1 MAGNKITI
9 DVEVNGKMEKATLS
23 AKKLRK
29 ELDKTGAAQD
39 GLNQKTRQGYR
50 AAQGTAQNTSN
61 TTKAFSK
68 QAGVVGGLVPIY
80 ATFAANVFAVSA
92 AFGVLSRSAAVS
104 QLETSLESIGVS
116 AGKNLPLVAKNLRDI
131 TNGAIST
138 EASLRATAVATTS
151 GFSTSQLQNLTKV
164 ATGASIALGRN
175 LPDALDRLVRGTAKL
190 EPEILDELGIIV
202 RLDQAT
208 REYAGSIGKA
218 VSDLT
223 QFERQQAFLNAT
235 IDQGLSKYE
244 KIAASVDPNP
254 YDKLSAAFTDL
265 TKTIIEFANKGLAP
279 VAKFLSENPTALF
292 GALVAF
298 SSTIFSQLIPAI
310 SEFSAASSD
319 RFKAAAVAAKKSAA
333 KITSDYNNAAKKIQV
348 LDFMPKS
355 FKDAAPDLI
364 KGTKNL
370 KVYTNQIRV
379 LRISQTRRLAE
390 VEKLKLAQKDL
401 SGVQLKASQA
411 FIKVKEAEIAKIKE
425 QLIVT
430 QQLKKIQETGAATT
444 VIGGGSLS
452 GAQKKAT
459 NDKRAAIGA
468 RIEQRGL
475 KKIEQSSALGAI
487 GALVG
492 TLGLFIQNAGKA
504 EGGAEKL
511 AQGFKSL
518 GGAGR
523 LLVATF
529 SRLIPWIAG
538 LSIAYSLLG
547 PIISK
552 FLPRQSEL
560 DKKVDEA
567 ADSFSNIAKV
577 VKVFKMELK
586 TIDDPVVKLARSMEV
601 AAGIT
606 DQTASAIA
614 KLTEESDNLTL
625 DKLNT
630 KLEDLI
636 DAEER
641 LAKAR
646 ASVAAAR
653 NDVVRKEREMYAEM
667 EAKQVQRL
675 SAEVENLTGTF
686 GTLSEADALLVLQ
699 KNIAVLKSSGAFEVF
714 PRLKYQYE
722 ELKNSLKGKG
732 VIDGE
737 QLTKDIEKQSEP
749 WRRYSS
755 AVKSAQEA
763 LRSFDAEAAKL
774 GAKDISPF
782 SSAITAAKN
791 FRNEIKVASQE
802 LRNAA
807 QVGQVPDLLGDFLNP
822 QPLVLKPKENE
833 IPLESLEKQIKGSIA
848 QARFL
853 ERVLD
858 DVKQGE
864 LKTDTDLLNAQEKYN
879 NLLLEKETALVEGKA
894 RLQEQ
899 EAILQRINNLVSV
912 GTGFVSEQI
921 EQEKEVKRQKIET
934 LKAQKTLNEKI
945 IKDETAAAI
954 ANKKVQ
960 AEIDAI
966 QGTIND
972 KSQEQY
978 RLAQDTVNTRKEE
991 LAVVE
996 KQLSVLRDQNDI
1008 ARRQGELAVKRAE
1021 RERGLNRFSF
1031 LTADEDKL
1039 RDQIKLAEQEL
1050 ARKQAFIQQEANM
1063 KKAQV
1068 ALEFMLLDAKYQY
1081 LQDEAEQRISDLR
1094 EAPKG
1099 EPADAKAAREERIAA
1114 LDARKTAYQT
1124 MQEGLGIGELKVTV
1138 DDKGLLVTGEG
1149 KGLLSKLFGGID
1161 ASASMGVAELT
1172 EEIIGLKQELL
1183 NMDPISQGL
1192 DAAAKS
1198 LSSGLSSA
1206 LSDIT
1211 MGAKSAKE
1219 AFADLATGILQSFQR
1234 VMFDAVT
1241 EKFIG
1246 FLTDQFKD
1254 TSIGGLFKKEAAPAT
1269 TAPLPAPA
1277 APAAAATLPALP
1289 NAAQTAIATPPP
1301 LAGGAMTMGAAVGTP
1316 VSIMGGLGSSAASP
1330 LYVVMGQDPLGMGGS
1345 AAAEGG
1351 AATGGV
1357 QNIAS
1362 TLGDTEDPKDASIKA
1377 TEELTAQTK
1386 ALSVETVS
1394 SVLAVGTLIAGLT
1407 GNEKAAKA
1415 LGLALAALQ
1424 TVMVI
1429 MEIIEKFSAAN
1440 TAANTVAVTAN
1451 TQAILAKGIVGG
1463 GRNGAIFSG
1472 TSTKNLAGYATG
1484 GIARGSRGGFPAIL
1498 HGTEAVVPLPNGKSI
1513 PVEVSGGSSNSQQ
1526 NNVSVNVVMN
1536 NDGSATTT
1544 TDPEQAR
1551 KESSELGKRIAM
1563 VVQQELKNQKRVG
1576 GMLSPYGVA

>member
-104 QLETSLESIGVS
+104 QLETSLENIGVS

-164 ATGASIALGRN
+164 ATGASIALGRS

-292 GALVAF
+292 GALIAF

-310 SEFSAASSD
+310 SEFSAASSE
-319 RFKAAAVAAKKSAA
+319 RFAMAAKAAKISAA
-333 KITSDYNNAAKKIQV
+333 KIVSEYNTAAKKVQV

-355 FKDAAPDLI
+355 FKDVAPTLV

-370 KVYTNQIRV
+370 KTYTTAVKN
-379 LRISQTRRLAE
+379 LRISESRRVSE
-390 VEKLKLAQKDL
+390 IEKLKLAQNSL
-401 SGVQLKASQA
+401 SGTQLKASQA
-411 FIKVKEAEIAKIKE
+411 FLKVKEAELAAIKE
-425 QLIVT
+425 QIIVT
-430 QQLKKIQETGAATT
+430 QQLQAIQARGATT
-444 VIGGGSLS
+444 AVIGGGSVS
-452 GAQKKAT
+452 GAQKRAT

-468 RIEQRGL
+468 KLEQRGL
-475 KKIEQSSALGAI
+475 KKIEEASGPFAAI

-523 LLVATF
+523 LLLATF

-538 LSIAYSLLG
+538 LSIAYSLLA

-552 FLPRQSEL
+552 LLPRQSEL

-641 LAKAR
+641 LAKAQANV
-646 ASVAAAR
+646 ASAR
-653 NDVVRKEREMYAEM
+653 NDVVRGERQLFAEM

-675 SAEVENLTGTF
+675 SAEVENLTETF
-686 GTLSEADALLVLQ
+686 GTLSEADALLVIQ
-699 KNIAVLKSSGAFEVF
+699 KNIAILKSSGAFEVF

-732 VIDGE
+732 VIDGS

-822 QPLVLKPKENE
+822 QPLVLKPEENE

-864 LKTDTDLLNAQEKYN
+864 LKTDTDLINAQEKYN
-879 NLLLEKETALVEGKA
+879 KLLIEKETALVEGKA

-899 EAILQRINNLVSV
+899 EAILQRINNLSSL

-945 IKDETAAAI
+945 IKDQTAATI
-954 ANKKVQ
+954 ANKQVQ

-1081 LQDEAEQRISDLR
+1081 LQDEAAQRISDLST
-1094 EAPKG
+1094 APKG
-1099 EPADAKAAREERIAA
+1099 ETADAKAAREERIAA
-1114 LDARKTAYQT
+1114 LDARKTAYET
-1124 MQEGLGIGELKVTV
+1124 MQKGVGIGELKVTV

-1149 KGLLSKLFGGID
+1149 KGLLSQLFGGID

-1241 EKFIG
+1241 EKFLS

-1254 TSIGGLFKKEAAPAT
+1254 TSIGGLFKKESVTQQASTPT
-1269 TAPLPAPA
+1269 PG
-1277 APAAAATLPALP
+1277 LP
-1289 NAAQTAIATPPP
+1289 NAAQTAIATTPP

-1330 LYVVMGQDPLGMGGS
+1330 LYVVMGQDPLGMGGT

-1351 AATGGV
+1351 AAPGGV
-1357 QNIAS
+1357 QSVAS
-1362 TLGDTEDPKDASIKA
+1362 TLGGTEGSKDTSTKA
-1377 TEELTAQTK
+1377 TEELTKETK
-1386 ALSVETVS
+1386 ALNLQTAS

-1424 TVMVI
+1424 TVMLV
-1429 MEIIEKFSAAN
+1429 MQLIEKFSATTTTSN
-1440 TAANTVAVTAN
+1440 TAALAMNTSALYASS
-1451 TQAILAKGIVGG
+1451 AAGLS
-1463 GRNGAIFSG
+1463 RNGGVFSG

-1484 GIARGSRGGFPAIL
+1484 GIAKGARGGYPVIL

-1513 PVEVSGGSSNSQQ
+1513 PVEVSGGGSNSQQ

-1536 NDGSATTT
+1536 NDGSATT
-1544 TDPEQAR
+1544 DVEKNR
-1551 KESSELGKRIAM
+1551 KEASDLGRRISDA
-1563 VVQQELKNQKRVG
+1563 VQQELRNQKRVG
-1576 GMLSPYGVA
+1576 GMLSPYGV